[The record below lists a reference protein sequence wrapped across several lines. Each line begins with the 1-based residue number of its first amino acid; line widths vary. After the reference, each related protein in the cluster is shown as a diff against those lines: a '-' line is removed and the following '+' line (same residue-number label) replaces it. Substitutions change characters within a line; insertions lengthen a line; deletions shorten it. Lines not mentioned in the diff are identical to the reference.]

1 VQRLSPTNPTQR
13 SRPCTHKKALAPT
26 TQDQDRD
33 GERTSLVSADA
44 PNPTHAVRR
53 TNKHVRTSTST
64 SQTPRTMSNTTPEMS
79 TPRAASWRTTYL
91 TAYNTLQTSL
101 WFILLTL
108 TLSALSLGPDFIYTQ
123 IGPFA
128 RWVQT
133 LCLLDIAH
141 AATGLIPSP
150 LGTTFTQ
157 VATRVIQVWLI
168 WWGFPEAVLGST
180 SGGVAFV
187 ALVLAWSLADGV
199 RYAFLVVKMVYGSAG
214 ETLTWLRYVRVLKET
229 CLVLTV
235 TDTPFSTSS
244 TLLVSRQS
252 GGSCTALWGLWVRS
266 ARCCRLCFTSCSR
279 FTSLVSSSAIV
290 DIES

>member
-1 VQRLSPTNPTQR
+1 
-13 SRPCTHKKALAPT
+13 
-26 TQDQDRD
+26 
-33 GERTSLVSADA
+33 
-44 PNPTHAVRR
+44 
-53 TNKHVRTSTST
+53 
-64 SQTPRTMSNTTPEMS
+64 MSNTTPEMS
-79 TPRAASWRTTYL
+79 TPRASSWRTTYL

-168 WWGFPEAVLGST
+168 WWGFPEAVLGSA

-214 ETLTWLRYVRVLKET
+214 ETLTWLRYVRVLEET
-229 CLVLTV
+229 WMVLIA
-235 TDTPFSTSS
+235 TDTLFSTSS
-244 TLLVSRQS
+244 TLLVLRQS
-252 GGSCTALWGLWVRS
+252 GGSCIALWGLWVRS
-266 ARCCRLCFTSCSR
+266 ARCCRLCFTSCLR
-279 FTSLVSSSAIV
+279 FTSLVSSSVIV